1 MGQILSKSLCICQE
15 HSNNKKWKCYE
26 PTKAQMEGYIFDIE
40 HSCESEDL
48 IKELNFTPDPFETA
62 TVSEIDMTAEDAIDR
77 FFFVDSLNG

>member
-1 MGQILSKSLCICQE
+1 
-15 HSNNKKWKCYE
+15 
-26 PTKAQMEGYIFDIE
+26 MEGYIFDIE